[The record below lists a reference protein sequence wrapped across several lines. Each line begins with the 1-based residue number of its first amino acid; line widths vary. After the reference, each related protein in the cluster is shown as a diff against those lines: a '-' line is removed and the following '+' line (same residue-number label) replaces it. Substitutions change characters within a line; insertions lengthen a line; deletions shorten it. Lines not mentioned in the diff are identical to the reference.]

1 MKPNP
6 RDYDTPEDYDDA
18 MNDYIAYMETMYDRI
33 DMEIE
38 KIKEDK
44 LDERKTTTSQPVMV
58 SFTCYKDEPR

>member
-6 RDYDTPEDYDDA
+6 RDYDTQDDYDDA
-18 MNDYIAYMETMYDRI
+18 MNDYIAYMETMYDRV

-44 LDERKTTTSQPVMV
+44 LDERKTTFS
-58 SFTCYKDEPR
+58 